1 MSDQAP
7 PPPPPPEGEPPQGP
21 GYVSQPGQ
29 PQYGQPQPGQPE
41 YGQPQYGQPEYG
53 QPQPGQPAYGQPQ
66 YGQPQ
71 YGGAA
76 PVNTQK
82 ATWALVLG
90 ILSLVCCGFL
100 TGIPAIILGRN
111 AKAELE
117 AAGQSGSTANVGMIL
132 GIIGTALSILG
143 LVFTLVTGTFS
154 ASVG

>member
-21 GYVSQPGQ
+21 GYGSQPGQ
-29 PQYGQPQPGQPE
+29 PPP
-41 YGQPQYGQPEYG
+41 GQPQY
-53 QPQPGQPAYGQPQ
+53 GQPAYGQPQ
-66 YGQPQ
+66 YGAP

-90 ILSLVCCGFL
+90 ILSLVCCGFVA
-100 TGIPAIILGRN
+100 GIPAIILGKN

-117 AAGQSGSTANVGMIL
+117 AAGQSGSTANIGMIL
-132 GIIGTALSILG
+132 GIIGTALSVLG
-143 LVFTLVTGTFS
+143 LLFAVVTGSFS

>member
-7 PPPPPPEGEPPQGP
+7 PPPPPPEGEPPQEP
-21 GYVSQPGQ
+21 GYGSQPGQPQPGQ
-29 PQYGQPQPGQPE
+29 PQYGQPQPGQPA
-41 YGQPQYGQPEYG
+41 Y
-53 QPQPGQPAYGQPQ
+53 GQPAYGQPQ
-66 YGQPQ
+66 YGAP

-90 ILSLVCCGFL
+90 ILSLVCCGFVA
-100 TGIPAIILGRN
+100 GIPAIILGKN

-117 AAGQSGSTANVGMIL
+117 AAGQSGSTANIGMIL
-132 GIIGTALSILG
+132 GIIGTALSVLG
-143 LVFTLVTGTFS
+143 LLFALVTGSFS

>member
-21 GYVSQPGQ
+21 GYGSQPGQ
-29 PQYGQPQPGQPE
+29 PPP
-41 YGQPQYGQPEYG
+41 GQPQY
-53 QPQPGQPAYGQPQ
+53 GQPAYGQPQ
-66 YGQPQ
+66 YGAP

-90 ILSLVCCGFL
+90 ILSLVCCGFVA
-100 TGIPAIILGRN
+100 GIPAIILGKN
-111 AKAELE
+111 AKAELGGCG
-117 AAGQSGSTANVGMIL
+117 AVRRAPANIGMIL
-132 GIIGTALSILG
+132 GIIGTALSVLG
-143 LVFTLVTGTFS
+143 LLFAVVTGSFS